1 MLKQFRSKGMMVV
14 IVVIK
19 ATFVFIV
26 PEVRSVNKFERIW
39 RMDLVLVEC
48 KSRSVGLDGL

>member
-1 MLKQFRSKGMMVV
+1 MVV

-26 PEVRSVNKFERIW
+26 PEVRSVSKFERIW